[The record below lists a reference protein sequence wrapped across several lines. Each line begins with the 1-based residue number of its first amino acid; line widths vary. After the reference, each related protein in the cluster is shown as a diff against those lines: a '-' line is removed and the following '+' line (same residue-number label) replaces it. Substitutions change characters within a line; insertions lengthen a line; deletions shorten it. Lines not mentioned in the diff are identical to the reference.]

1 MCFRMIRYS
10 MQTRQEAPV
19 SRISALF
26 LAGALGFAA
35 LPANASSVSTA
46 WARTTQGNQ
55 EECLG
60 IALRAVQAVGFT
72 ANISD
77 SRQTVFGWRGEE
89 SLTVQCLAAH
99 GVAVVFAW
107 VTDQAND
114 SARLVDSVTTA
125 FRGRGVPGP
134 GAGMPGGP
142 SGGGLTGGGGTG
154 GNLTGGGGLTGGN
167 LGGGG
172 NLTGGGGGGVVK
184 R

>member
-1 MCFRMIRYS
+1 M
-10 MQTRQEAPV
+10 
-19 SRISALF
+19 SRIPALI

-35 LPANASSVSTA
+35 LPAGASSVSTA
-46 WARTTQGNQ
+46 WARVTQGNQ
-55 EECLG
+55 EECLAVG
-60 IALRAVQAVGFT
+60 LRAVQAVGFT
-72 ANISD
+72 ASISD

-107 VTDQAND
+107 VTDQSND

-125 FRGRGVPGP
+125 FRGRAGP
-134 GAGMPGGP
+134 GAGVPGGP
-142 SGGGLTGGGGTG
+142 PGGGLSGGGTG

-172 NLTGGGGGGVVK
+172 GNLTGGGGGVVK